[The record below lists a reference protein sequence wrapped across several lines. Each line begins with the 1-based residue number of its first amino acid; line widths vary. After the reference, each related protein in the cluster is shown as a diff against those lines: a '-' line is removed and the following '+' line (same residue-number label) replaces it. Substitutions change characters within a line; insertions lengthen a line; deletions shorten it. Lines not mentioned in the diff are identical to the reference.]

1 MVRRIRQVRRE
12 AREPVPEEA
21 LQARRT
27 ELAGGSRKRLPLS
40 RGGTDQRRESARPQ
54 RRGEK
59 PSASP
64 AGWSA
69 PPRPQDQRPRRPE
82 TAPPPP
88 TSENR
93 QSGARRR

>member
-27 ELAGGSRKRLPLS
+27 ELVGGSRKRLPLS
-40 RGGTDQRRESARPQ
+40 RWGTDQRRESARPQ
-54 RRGEK
+54 ARAER
-59 PSASP
+59 PSASR
-64 AGWSA
+64 AVWL
-69 PPRPQDQRPRRPE
+69 
-82 TAPPPP
+82 APPPP
-88 TSENR
+88 QDRGPRQPETRHPPRTSENR